1 MEYFSSAAEAIARAS
16 EDLGSGVRYVLR
28 LYVAGSGERSL
39 RAVSR
44 IKRLCEEHLPGR
56 YDLQVIDIYQHP
68 AMAQSGDVVAAP
80 TLVKQMPPP
89 LRRVVG
95 DMADSGRV
103 LIALGVSASR

>member
-1 MEYFSSAAEAIARAS
+1 MEYFTTAAEAIGRATQ
-16 EDLGSGVRYVLR
+16 ELGPGVRYVLR

-44 IKRLCEEHLPGR
+44 IKLLCEEHLPGR
-56 YDLQVIDIYQHP
+56 YELQVIDIYQQP
-68 AMAQSGDVVAAP
+68 DMAQTGDVIAAP

-103 LIALGVSASR
+103 LIALGVSATS